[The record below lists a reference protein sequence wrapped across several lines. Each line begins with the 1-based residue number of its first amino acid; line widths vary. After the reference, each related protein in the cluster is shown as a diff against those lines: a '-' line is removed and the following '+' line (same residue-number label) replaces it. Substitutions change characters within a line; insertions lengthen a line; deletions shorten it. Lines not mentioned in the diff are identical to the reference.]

1 MLAEEERCSCSSSW
15 GHGKLLSKRPIPEK
29 LYAVFDEVGKN
40 NVTEYRNTI
49 LHKKKYKT
57 AVTNAASSQI
67 KNSRPTPCSL
77 PGSKKSDIRK

>member
-1 MLAEEERCSCSSSW
+1 MDLSKPQQFDTSCPSSW
-15 GHGKLLSKRPIPEK
+15 GHGKILSKRLIPER
-29 LYAVFDEVGKN
+29 LYAVFDEVGRN
-40 NVTEYRNTI
+40 SVTEYRNTI
-49 LHKKKYKT
+49 LGQT